1 MRQDAVHTVAS
12 VATAVLRRHGVS
24 RVFGE
29 SFPGLAHVEVADQRL
44 AALCAAAD
52 GQRNHAVGVTW
63 TGDRTLLLTSLP
75 GEVPSFTTTVRDPEM
90 AGPAVEE
97 AAAFV
102 DAPSQGTAAVV
113 FECDLATP
121 VADLP
126 PVPPGKSP
134 WAESDRDTV
143 ERCLAAEDPV
153 VLAGPGVVRSGQVP
167 ALHDLAVSASLGVLN
182 TWGAKGVFDWRSR
195 HHLATGGL
203 QRDDFR
209 LAGLDDAD
217 VVVCVGIDRAET
229 PGGPWMERALHIDPA
244 ELGPLSEAWRRSA
257 REIPVVPLRRL
268 LAEVVQGAWAQGDRE
283 ALHPAKAVQQLSEG
297 MGARGSVAADP
308 GPAGLWLARSFATR
322 RIGDA
327 SIPARPG
334 TEGWAVACALVDRL
348 VDPTAWTVAV
358 VDELGEDIAL
368 ELCEVGKRH
377 GVGIPVQVW
386 KDGKGTTVGEHA
398 RVVAELVSGQRDLT
412 HVEVDLER
420 TGDLVDVA
428 GPVVAWHAPD
438 AADPQESGSPSGPA
452 SRR

>member
-1 MRQDAVHTVAS
+1 MRSAAVDTVAS
-12 VATAVLRRHGVS
+12 VVTAVLRRHGAS
-24 RVFGE
+24 RVFGD
-29 SFPGLAHVEVADQRL
+29 SFPGFAHVEVADRRL

-52 GQRNHAVGVTW
+52 GQRTGSVGVAC
-63 TGDRTLLLTSLP
+63 TGTRMLLLTSLP
-75 GEVPSFTTTVRDPEM
+75 GEVPSFTTTVHDPEM

-102 DAPSQGTAAVV
+102 DVPSQGATAVV

-121 VADLP
+121 VSGTSAVQPRTSL
-126 PVPPGKSP
+126 
-134 WAESDRDTV
+134 WAEPDRDVV
-143 ERCLAAEDPV
+143 ERCLTAESAV

-167 ALHDLAVSASLGVLN
+167 ALHDLAASACLGVLN

-209 LAGLDDAD
+209 LAGLDDTEL
-217 VVVCVGIDRAET
+217 VVCLGVDRAET
-229 PGGPWMERALHIDPA
+229 PDGPWTERALDVDPA
-244 ELGPLSEAWRRSA
+244 QIGPLSELWKHSA

-268 LAEVVQGAWAQGDRE
+268 LAEVVQGAWALGDSDV
-283 ALHPAKAVQQLSEG
+283 LHPAKAVQHLSEG
-297 MGARGSVAADP
+297 IGPRGSVAADP

-322 RIGDA
+322 RVGDA

-334 TEGWAVACALVDRL
+334 TEGWAAACALVEGL
-348 VDPTAWTVAV
+348 TNPAAGTVAV
-358 VDELGEDIAL
+358 VDERGEDIAL

-377 GVGIPVQVW
+377 GVGIPVLVW

-398 RVVAELVSGQRDLT
+398 RIVVELVSGQRELT
-412 HVEVDLER
+412 HLEVDLER
-420 TGDLVDVA
+420 TGDLVEAA
-428 GPVVAWHAPD
+428 GPVVAWDAPD
-438 AADPQESGSPSGPA
+438 APDSPDSRSPSGPA